1 MLSTL
6 ILSTFE
12 QRSLS
17 LFIRRPTMGKT
28 IGEPDWSV
36 GVSAVK
42 TLRNGDPNIRRTILL
57 RGRVVK
63 GVGHLDH
70 V

>member
-1 MLSTL
+1 MTSDVEKKD
-6 ILSTFE
+6 IYIYHE
-12 QRSLS
+12 SLY
-17 LFIRRPTMGKT
+17 R
-28 IGEPDWSV
+28 
-36 GVSAVK
+36 
-42 TLRNGDPNIRRTILL
+42 L

>member
-1 MLSTL
+1 MESKSMLYADHHGHVHEWSKCGVHKL
-6 ILSTFE
+6 GCLSCCVQVQSVHIL
-12 QRSLS
+12 
-17 LFIRRPTMGKT
+17 
-28 IGEPDWSV
+28 
-36 GVSAVK
+36 
-42 TLRNGDPNIRRTILL
+42 NL